1 MNSTYSD
8 ALLRALGWTLAHS
21 VWQGA
26 ALTLLLMALLPRV
39 RAAAHRYRLAY
50 GALMG
55 LWVVSMITFWQVF
68 EPQSATEVLL
78 DFTPAVGKAGNMLQ
92 DATVPEPGFWS
103 VCSAGLE
110 QQYPLIVAVWALGFG
125 LFLIRLTAG
134 FFYLNRL
141 RRTSRLPEDDAWQFY
156 LQDLSERLAF
166 SKPVQLLE
174 SALVRMP
181 VALGFFRP
189 VILLPIGMVNRLSV
203 QEVEAILAHE
213 LAHIARHDWLL
224 NLMQAFVEALFY
236 YHPAVWWISGVIRRE
251 REHCC
256 DDAAVHLTGNRLTYA
271 KALVQVQEMAQSAAT
286 PALALG
292 MAGNARLLRRR
303 PMLLNRIRRV
313 LNQPQPKSHIME
325 KIIATGVLLALLT
338 FFGIRNNAPQALAGT
353 FQKLEA
359 MQAGFFGSQTD
370 QESAVADSIPKPSK
384 KVQKIT
390 RDDGNQKVELELK
403 DGEITR
409 LNVDGKEIPSEQYE
423 QYSDLTDDLL
433 NVPPPPTPPSPP
445 DFPGFEAP
453 PAPSMPPSPR
463 YPPNSPTPPG
473 PPSRISTEKDE
484 AGNTIIR
491 IERHGKPTEIKV
503 KDGLVYIDGNELKTG
518 QSLDLKG
525 APELYRFDAP
535 TPDVYMRGFPAPNIE
550 IPEFPAFPPPEPF
563 NEADMKRFQEQ
574 MELSK
579 LDFEKQ
585 SKAWKKEQKHWNK
598 EQKRAFEQQQRD
610 FRKQQ
615 DEARYMNMDAQRL
628 QQESMRLQMDAKRM
642 AEEAR
647 LYQLSDERRAAL
659 FKPFHAKTE
668 ALSKRITEQLIADGL
683 IKDPEHLNLHIS
695 EDEMVVNG
703 EKQSKTTL
711 RKYKALFKEL
721 SGNELK
727 GNNVY
732 NIRKN

>member
-1 MNSTYSD
+1 MNPTYSD

-39 RAAAHRYRLAY
+39 RAAAQRYRLAY

-68 EPQSATEVLL
+68 EPHSATEVTMG
-78 DFTPAVGKAGNMLQ
+78 FTPVVEEAGNMLQ
-92 DATVPEPGFWS
+92 HAIAPEPGFWS
-103 VCSAGLE
+103 VFSAGLE
-110 QQYPLIVAVWALGFG
+110 QQYPVIVAVWAFGFG
-125 LFLIRLTAG
+125 LFLLRLALG
-134 FFYLNRL
+134 FLYLKRL

-189 VILLPIGMVNRLSV
+189 IILVPIGMVNRLSV
-203 QEVEAILAHE
+203 QEVEAVLAHE

-256 DDAAVHLTGNRLTYA
+256 DDAAVYLTGNRLAYA
-271 KALVQVQEMAQSAAT
+271 KALVQVQEMARSAAT

-303 PMLLNRIRRV
+303 PLLLDRIRRV

-325 KIIATGVLLALLT
+325 KLIATGVLLALLT
-338 FFGIRNNAPQALAGT
+338 FFGIRNNAPQAFAGT
-353 FQKLEA
+353 LQKLEA
-359 MQAGFFGSQTD
+359 MQAGLFGPQTD
-370 QESAVADSIPKPSK
+370 QESAVSDSIPKPSK

-403 DGEITR
+403 NGEITR
-409 LNVDGKEIPSEQYE
+409 LNIDGKEIPAEQYE

-453 PAPSMPPSPR
+453 PAPAMPPSPL
-463 YPPNSPTPPG
+463 YPPNPPS

-503 KDGLVYIDGNELKTG
+503 KDGLVFIDGNELKTG

-525 APELYRFDAP
+525 ESEFYMFDAVPGAGIPGFETPNYAIAPE
-535 TPDVYMRGFPAPNIE
+535 GHFPARLY
-550 IPEFPAFPPPEPF
+550 
-563 NEADMKRFQEQ
+563 NEEELQQIKTLS
-574 MELSK
+574 ELSE
-579 LDFEKQ
+579 LSNIDFEKQ
-585 SKAWKKEQKHWNK
+585 AQAFKKEHRHWSK
-598 EQKRAFEQQQRD
+598 EQKRAFALQLHEL
-610 FRKQQ
+610 RKQQ
-615 DEARYMNMDAQRL
+615 REAHYMNMDAQRL

-668 ALSKRITEQLIADGL
+668 ALSKRLTAQLMADGL

-703 EKQSKTTL
+703 EKQSKQTL
-711 RKYKALFKEL
+711 RKYKALFKEI

-727 GNNVY
+727 GRNEY
-732 NIRKN
+732 NIR